1 MPLIQS
7 TDELA
12 AFCGR
17 LAQAPAVMVDTEFM
31 RDRSYWPKLCLVQLA
46 SPEEARAVDPL
57 AEGIDLAPLYELML
71 DGAVLKVFHAARQDV
86 EIFHQQMAGRVP
98 QPIFDTQVAAMV
110 SGFGDSVGYD
120 KLAARFANARV
131 DKTSQFTDWAR
142 RPLSER
148 QLGYALAD
156 VVHLRSIYRGLAD
169 HLAKSGRTGWLD
181 EEMAILTD
189 PATYELDPET
199 SWRRLKF
206 RSRNPRYLGVLKE
219 VAAWREREAQR
230 RDQPRSHVLRDDAIQ
245 ELAAEQPTDAEAMK
259 RLRSLPK
266 GLAEGRIGDALL
278 TAVKRGL
285 ALTPAELPKPGPVE
299 DLPRGIGPLVD
310 LLKVLLKQRC
320 EENDVAQKLVASVGD
335 LEKIAASDE
344 ADVPAL
350 RGWRRELFG
359 AEALELKRGRVAIAA
374 ARNGIKL
381 IRLDAQPKTSGLK
394 G

>member
-7 TDELA
+7 TDELS
-12 AFCGR
+12 AFCRR
-17 LAQAPAVMVDTEFM
+17 LAQAPAIMVDTEFM

-46 SPEEARAVDPL
+46 GPEEARAVDPL
-57 AEGIDLAPLYELML
+57 AEGIDLKPLYELML
-71 DGAVLKVFHAARQDV
+71 DESVLKVFHAARQDV
-86 EIFHQQMAGRVP
+86 EIFHQQIGRVP
-98 QPIFDTQVAAMV
+98 HPIFDTQVAAMV

-131 DKTSQFTDWAR
+131 DKASQFTDWAR

-156 VVHLRSIYRGLAD
+156 VVHLRAIYRGLAD
-169 HLAKSGRTGWLD
+169 HLAKSGRTRWLD

-189 PATYELDPET
+189 PATYDLDPEN

-206 RSRNPRYLGVLKE
+206 RSRSPRYLGVLKE

-245 ELAAEQPTDAEAMK
+245 ELAAEQPTDVEALK
-259 RLRSLPK
+259 RLRSVPK

-285 ALTPAELPKPGPVE
+285 ALTPAELPKLGPVE

-320 EENDVAQKLVASVGD
+320 EENDVAQKLVASVSD

-350 RGWRRELFG
+350 RGWRREMFG
-359 AEALELKRGRVAIAA
+359 EEALELKRGRLAIAA
-374 ARNGIKL
+374 ARNGVKL
-381 IRLDAQPKTSGLK
+381 IRLDAPERAGKRAE
-394 G
+394 